1 MMEDGLSSPHPS
13 SPNATS
19 VSVTESE
26 TNDLDEFQ
34 MYQRFR
40 LKMVSIFG
48 SLASALYEFGADE
61 ETGRIS
67 QEHFV
72 ETCCDKLEVLSEKEA
87 NKLFVHFT
95 NADPLDNGVGG
106 YATFHHFSISDQEWN
121 DVVARKKQ
129 AASGGRLSMPFSSA
143 ASGGSAGIYHRAIN
157 VKTAQTP
164 RGSRG
169 SSLKQSN
176 DRLPVTPRSAGASAS
191 GFVSIQEAGSR
202 RTTPSKR
209 IYPWR
214 QPQKPW
220 APSVLAGQNMI
231 AEAKTA
237 TRFRPCEQTFKTSM
251 KVERTDAPPLRESCV
266 RKGDVGYA
274 AALCP
279 PRREEMKPRVCPKQ
293 VMEWWPYK
301 NAPTPR
307 SKLDLTRNR

>member
-1 MMEDGLSSPHPS
+1 MEDGSSSSRPS
-13 SPNATS
+13 SPNALS
-19 VSVTESE
+19 ATESD

-40 LKMVSIFG
+40 LKMVSMFG

-67 QEHFV
+67 QERFV
-72 ETCCDKLEVLSEKEA
+72 EICCDKLEVLNEKEA

-129 AASGGRLSMPFSSA
+129 AATGGRLAMPFSSA

-157 VKTAQTP
+157 VKTAHTP
-164 RGSRG
+164 RGSSG
-169 SSLKQSN
+169 SRLKQSN
-176 DRLPVTPRSAGASAS
+176 DRLAVTPRSAGASAS
-191 GFVSIQEAGSR
+191 GFESIQEAGSR
-202 RTTPSKR
+202 RTPSKRERR

-237 TRFRPCEQTFKTSM
+237 TRFRPCEQTFKTSRR
-251 KVERTDAPPLRESCV
+251 VERTDAPPLRESCV
-266 RKGDVGYA
+266 RKGDVGYT

-279 PRREEMKPRVCPKQ
+279 PRRQEMEPRVCPKQ
-293 VMEWWPYK
+293 VTEWWPYK

-307 SKLDLTRNR
+307 SKLDLTRSR